1 VIVVSEVELTRMIR
15 VPAPAHSAQ
24 RDFSPHPL
32 RAKASEQSPGRRTAR
47 LVALGTLG
55 VVLGAGGALLSIS
68 YVQAFDDAGIRQV
81 QMEDYARSQG
91 ARAAARQPQAQ
102 VYYAPSSYAPSR
114 SLSLPFFR
122 TNDSGRLVAPAPVQ
136 LNPFAKAEP
145 GQQPRRQAAK
155 RRPGVTNVAL
165 DTVSGAASTARS
177 ICVRV
182 CDGFHAP
189 LGYVTS
195 QADVKAHESL
205 CKAMNPGVP
214 VKVYRVAA
222 GASSIDEA
230 VGPDGKSY
238 ASLPMAFAHEKSAD
252 PACRPGIVQANE
264 RRVSI
269 LKDFTLRPGDAVVV
283 NGSARIFSGSS
294 SYPFNTSDFRDFRS
308 SGRLS
313 DVERRKMDMAIGHS
327 FKVATER
334 EARRS
339 LRMREASL
347 SLPGTATDIP
357 LSLRGSVANINDSSY
372 YVNGERGRVRVIAP
386 GLFMSGR

>member
-1 VIVVSEVELTRMIR
+1 M
-15 VPAPAHSAQ
+15 
-24 RDFSPHPL
+24 
-32 RAKASEQSPGRRTAR
+32 RALPASEPSNRRSAR
-47 LVALGTLG
+47 LAALGVLG
-55 VVLGAGGALLSIS
+55 VILGAGGAILSVS
-68 YVQAFDDAGIRQV
+68 YVQAFDESGIRQV
-81 QMEDYARSQG
+81 QQEDYNRSHG
-91 ARAAARQPQAQ
+91 ARAAARQP
-102 VYYAPSSYAPSR
+102 VSYNYAPSSYAPSR

-122 TNDSGRLVAPAPVQ
+122 TSDSGRLVAPAPVQ
-136 LNPFAKAEP
+136 FNPFAKAAP
-145 GQQPRRQAAK
+145 TDAQPRRHAAK
-155 RRPGVTNVAL
+155 RKSVVTNVAF
-165 DTVSGAASTARS
+165 DTVSGAASSARS

-189 LGYVTS
+189 LGYISS
-195 QADVKAHESL
+195 QADAKAHEAL

-283 NGSARIFSGSS
+283 NGSARIFSGSG
-294 SYPFNTSDFRDFRS
+294 SYPYRVSDFRDFRA
-308 SGRLS
+308 SGKLS
-313 DVERRKMDMAIGHS
+313 DAERRKMDMAIGHS

-334 EARRS
+334 EAKRS
-339 LRMREASL
+339 MRLREASL
-347 SLPGTATDIP
+347 SLPGGTLTDIP
-357 LSLRGSVANINDSSY
+357 LSLRGGIANIQDSAY
-372 YVNGERGRVRVIAP
+372 YTDGQRGRVRVIAP

>member
-1 VIVVSEVELTRMIR
+1 MIR
-15 VPAPAHSAQ
+15 VPAPAHPLGRA
-24 RDFSPHPL
+24 FSPHPM
-32 RAKASEQSPGRRTAR
+32 RAAPATGPANRRSAR
-47 LVALGTLG
+47 LAALGALG
-55 VVLGAGGALLSIS
+55 VILGAGGAILSVS
-68 YVQAFDDAGIRQV
+68 YVQAFDESGIRQV
-81 QMEDYARSQG
+81 QREDYNRSQG
-91 ARAAARQPQAQ
+91 SRAAARQPANFN
-102 VYYAPSSYAPSR
+102 YAPSSYAPSR

-122 TNDSGRLVAPAPVQ
+122 TSDSGRLVAPAPVQ
-136 LNPFAKAEP
+136 LNPFEKAANP
-145 GQQPRRQAAK
+145 GRQPRKHAAK
-155 RRPGVTNVAL
+155 RKSVVTDVAL
-165 DTVSGAASTARS
+165 DTVSGAASSARS

-189 LGYVTS
+189 LGYMTS
-195 QADVKAHESL
+195 QADAKAHEAL

-230 VGPDGKSY
+230 IGPDGKSY

-283 NGSARIFSGSS
+283 NGTARIFSGSG
-294 SYPFNTSDFRDFRS
+294 SYPYRASDFRDFRA

-313 DVERRKMDMAIGHS
+313 EAERRKMDMAIGHS

-334 EARRS
+334 EAKRAMR
-339 LRMREASL
+339 LREASL
-347 SLPGTATDIP
+347 SLPGKTLTDIP
-357 LSLRGSVANINDSSY
+357 LSLRGGIANIQDSAY
-372 YVNGERGRVRVIAP
+372 YTDGQRGRVRVIAP